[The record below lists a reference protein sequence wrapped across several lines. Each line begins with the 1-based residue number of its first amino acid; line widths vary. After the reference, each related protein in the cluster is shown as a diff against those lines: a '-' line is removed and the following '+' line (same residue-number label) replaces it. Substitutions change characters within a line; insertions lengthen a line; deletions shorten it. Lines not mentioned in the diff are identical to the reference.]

1 MTEKTGKGKKKLWLL
16 TAPADRADVCYA
28 MATAAWMAGSAG
40 ALFECYLECERSG
53 RLFAATGSTV
63 LGGDHLR
70 QFNYLH
76 SVFDVSHMLLGGAA
90 VFRSS
95 IDAFGAEVLA
105 EEEDTARLYAALLA
119 QPGVAAPAGIL
130 VGPASPGG
138 PDGKTDLRPYLYP
151 EIFFP
156 RMLGFAAAPAKSES
170 AGLPAELEVR
180 SLSPEG
186 GYAEVTSALAGRWE
200 AEARGVAFGD
210 PAMIRALIPKLC
222 RDRRPAL
229 YAPKDRLPTSRVR
242 VAPYPEEKSPL
253 ADRAAELAVELGDRV
268 IVGRQTG
275 DGDIFEWSK
284 RGVSVQ
290 IMDPNRPVFPVVE
303 AAPQRWAAPGTDLL
317 AGEPDDLTL
326 ERWADEGKV
335 LATLIWHSGEVAH
348 TEAML
353 NLVDLASRTGLKMGL
368 GAHAARYATAPQD
381 WELLSVPRERGG
393 ARGLLEP
400 VLHCGGLGVMA
411 ECNFPPEMLEENCR
425 EALAAIR
432 EVAGEAGCPRGY
444 YAFMDADLATLSPA
458 RPELYAAVRR
468 AGLGYFI
475 SSAVPGLNRVIVRD
489 GDFVV
494 VNQTPRCVCPASPFV
509 RITTAEEIEY
519 TATRT
524 SPGWM
529 IATLDTPVIAFDH
542 YIWREG
548 SRFMQIADWLLK
560 SPGAFVNVLPHTIAR
575 YARLLHRRGLLPGG
589 NG

>member
-1 MTEKTGKGKKKLWLL
+1 
-16 TAPADRADVCYA
+16 

-40 ALFECYLECERSG
+40 VLFECYLECERSG

-76 SVFDVSHMLLGGAA
+76 AVFDVSHLALGGST

-105 EEEDTARLYAALLA
+105 ESESTAGLYAALLK

-130 VGPASPGG
+130 VGPPAPGG

-156 RMLGFAAAPAKSES
+156 RMLGFAEAPASPES
-170 AGLPAELEVR
+170 VGLPAGLEVR
-180 SLSPEG
+180 RLSPEG
-186 GYAEVTSALAGRWE
+186 GYAEVTAALAERWK

-210 PAMIRALIPKLC
+210 PAMIRSLIPKLC
-222 RDRRPAL
+222 RERRLAL
-229 YAPKDRLPTSRVR
+229 YAPTKWLPASQVK
-242 VAPYPEEKSPL
+242 VAPYPESKSPL

-290 IMDPNRPVFPVVE
+290 IMDPNRPAFPVVE
-303 AAPQRWAAPGTDLL
+303 TAPQRWAARDADLL
-317 AGEPDDLTL
+317 AGEPDDRTL
-326 ERWADEGKV
+326 RQWADEGRV
-335 LATLIWHSGEVAH
+335 LATLVWHSGEVAH

-353 NLVDLASRTGLKMGL
+353 NLIDLAGRTGLKMGL
-368 GAHAARYATAPQD
+368 GVHAARYATAPQD
-381 WELLSVPRERGG
+381 WELLAVPRERGG
-393 ARGLLEP
+393 ARGLIEP
-400 VLHCGGLGVMA
+400 VLHSGGLGVMA
-411 ECNFPPEMLEENCR
+411 ECSFPPGMLEDNCR
-425 EALAAIR
+425 RALAAIR
-432 EVAGEAGCPRGY
+432 EVAGEAGAPRGY

-475 SSAVPGLNRVIVRD
+475 SSAMPGLNRVIARD

-494 VNQTPRCVCPASPFV
+494 LNQTPRCV
-509 RITTAEEIEY
+509 
-519 TATRT
+519 
-524 SPGWM
+524 
-529 IATLDTPVIAFDH
+529 
-542 YIWREG
+542 
-548 SRFMQIADWLLK
+548 
-560 SPGAFVNVLPHTIAR
+560 
-575 YARLLHRRGLLPGG
+575 
-589 NG
+589 